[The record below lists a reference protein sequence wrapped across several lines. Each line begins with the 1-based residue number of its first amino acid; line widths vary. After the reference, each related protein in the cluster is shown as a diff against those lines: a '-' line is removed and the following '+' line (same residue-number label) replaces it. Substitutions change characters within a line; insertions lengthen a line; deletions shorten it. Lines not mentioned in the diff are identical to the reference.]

1 MHTLISKKRIEL
13 FLYNDSYCSKTK
25 TFFSLTKPVEQVWFT
40 AGTFRWGIRFGIP
53 LRWDQFSKD

>member
-1 MHTLISKKRIEL
+1 MHTFKVCKKEYEKRIEH

-40 AGTFRWGIRFGIP
+40 AGTFRWRI
-53 LRWDQFSKD
+53 